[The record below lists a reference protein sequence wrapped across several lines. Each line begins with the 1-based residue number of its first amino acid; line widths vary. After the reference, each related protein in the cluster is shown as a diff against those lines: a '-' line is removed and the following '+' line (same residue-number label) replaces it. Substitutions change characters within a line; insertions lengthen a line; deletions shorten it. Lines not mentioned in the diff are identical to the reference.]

1 MSFTTDKQTIGDL
14 DIFGKK
20 GKPSVYALFNH
31 TCTQGGAK
39 LMEDMFRYPLSD
51 HDVINRRS
59 ATIRYIHS
67 LGLSF
72 PLQPESMDAAEK
84 YLDNTDPR
92 SQLMTQNNT
101 LGQKLKDM
109 IGNNIDQQLLVGG
122 ITALITILH
131 DLRDF
136 VQKTPENTHSEGAI
150 TGIRSVLGRPELQ
163 MVFNKQPGKKLSFP
177 ELVELDK
184 LFRFTNPIPLTELF
198 HHIYTLD
205 VYMTVARVG
214 ASLKMTYAT
223 ALPKGTDNTI
233 RLTGVFH
240 PFLQH
245 PVANSIEIDRERN
258 IIFLTGANMAGKS
271 TFMKSVGIAVYLS
284 HIGFPVPAE
293 KMEFSIC
300 DGILTTINL
309 ADNINTGYSH
319 FYAEVLR
326 VKKMAEQIKKGMN
339 VFVIFDE
346 LFRGTNVKDAY
357 EATVAIT
364 DAITRKRNCLFMVST
379 HILEAAEVLQQRNS
393 QINFVFLPTQMKE
406 GKPLYTYRLEP
417 GISDDRHGMLIIR
430 NEGILNILQNGIHS
444 RQTNAG

>member
-1 MSFTTDKQTIGDL
+1 MSFTADKQTIADL

-39 LMEDMFRYPLSD
+39 LMEEMFRYPLAD
-51 HDVINRRS
+51 HDAINRRT
-59 ATIRYIHS
+59 AMIRDVHS
-67 LGLSF
+67 LGMPF
-72 PLQPESMDAAEK
+72 PLRPELMDAAEK

-92 SQLMTQNNT
+92 SRLMIQNNT

-109 IGNNIDQQLLVGG
+109 IGSNIEQQLLVSG
-122 ITALITILH
+122 ITALIAILH
-131 DLRDF
+131 DLRVF
-136 VQKTPENTHSEGAI
+136 VQKTPENAHSGGAI
-150 TGIRSVLGRPELQ
+150 YGIRSVLGQPGLQ
-163 MVFNKQPGKKLSFP
+163 LALDKQPPKKLSFP

-184 LFRFTNPIPLTELF
+184 LFRFTNPNPLTELF

-205 VYMTVARVG
+205 VYMTVARV
-214 ASLKMTYAT
+214 ATSLKMIYAT

-233 RLTGVFH
+233 QLTGVFH
-240 PFLQH
+240 PFLPH
-245 PVANSIEIDRERN
+245 PVANSIEISSDRN
-258 IIFLTGANMAGKS
+258 IVFLTGANMAGKS

-284 HIGFPVPAE
+284 HMGFPVPAE
-293 KMEFSIC
+293 KMEFSVC

-309 ADNINTGYSH
+309 SDSISTGYSH

-326 VKKMAEQIKKGMN
+326 VKKMAEQIKMGMN

-364 DAITRKRNCLFMVST
+364 NAITRKRNCLFMVST
-379 HILEAAEVLQQRNS
+379 HILEAAEKLQQRSNH
-393 QINFVFLPTQMKE
+393 INFVFLPTQMKA